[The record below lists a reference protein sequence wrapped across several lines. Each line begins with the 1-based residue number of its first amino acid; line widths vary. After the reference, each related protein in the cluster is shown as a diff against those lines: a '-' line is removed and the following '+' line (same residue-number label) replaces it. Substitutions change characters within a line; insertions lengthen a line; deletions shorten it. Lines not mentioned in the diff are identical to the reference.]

1 MDLVSCNDKTA
12 VVFRGEH
19 YSYTQLL
26 RYAARYAHCFAG
38 GGNPDKVLIFAENS
52 VAWIFA
58 FYGSVRSGAV
68 TVPVDVQSTVG
79 ELSYILSDCRP
90 DVVFTSAARRAVVDE
105 ALAQA
110 GFVCNVFTE
119 ADVDLENIGLE
130 PAENIAVSD
139 MERTMLIIYTSGTTG
154 SPKGVMLSF
163 KNALFNVRAVSEDV
177 RIFTPERNTMILLP
191 LHHAFPLMGSLVA
204 PLYTGE
210 TVAVA
215 DGLNAENILKTMNE
229 NKINI
234 IIGVPRLY
242 ELLSK
247 GIMEQINASWLTRS
261 VFRVMRRLGSK
272 HLSKAVFAK
281 VHKRFGGHI
290 DFLVSGGAAL
300 PADIAVVFKTLGFT
314 VLEGY
319 GMTETAPMISFTR
332 PWNVQVGYAGEPLP
346 HIEVKIDEHGEVCVK
361 GDNVMQGY
369 YNRPQETAEII
380 RNGWLHTG
388 DLGELSP
395 KKGLKLTG
403 RIKEIIVTPNGKNI
417 NPVEVEEAIAHLSP
431 YVKEVGV
438 FIKDSVLQC
447 VIVPQLSAVRES
459 SLENMNTVMKEEIA
473 RYNQTVAPY
482 KRIKKIHIVSG
493 ELPKTRLMKLQRFK
507 LAELVSEHKKTT
519 ATDNYPHSET
529 YMALKAYID
538 KETELN
544 AGENDDFEIDLA
556 MDSLGKVS
564 LLTFIESRFGVSLN
578 EAQLDQLNTLGKLS
592 AYLEQN
598 GHQTDGEPKKV
609 TWKEILSNKVQ
620 NFVVPRAGFIQ
631 AFCSRTVALLIG
643 LVYRNRRRG
652 NVDLSEQPCIIV
664 ANHRSALDGYFI
676 TSKLNRKTV
685 KNTFFFAKEKHL
697 RTKFAHF
704 LARKNNVILVDINK
718 NVRESLQQMAA
729 VLRKGKNI
737 IIFPE
742 GTRSK
747 TGKLLAFKDSFAI
760 LSKELNIPVVP
771 VAIRGSERAVL
782 KRFKLPR
789 LFAKISVDFLETICP
804 NDLSVDEIRTKT
816 VGLIAAQ
823 LETGKAC

>member
-1 MDLVSCNDKTA
+1 MNLVSCRDKTA
-12 VVFRGEH
+12 IVFRDEH
-19 YSYTQLL
+19 YSYTRLL
-26 RYAARYAHCFAG
+26 QCAARYAQRFSCD
-38 GGNPDKVLIFAENS
+38 GNPNKVLIFAENS
-52 VAWIFA
+52 AAWIFA

-79 ELSYILSDCRP
+79 ELAYIVADCQP
-90 DVVFTSAARRAVVDE
+90 DVLFTSAAKRALVDE

-110 GFVCNVFTE
+110 GVACKVLTE
-119 ADVDLENIGLE
+119 ADIDLTDIAQES
-130 PAENIAVSD
+130 AEDITFD
-139 MERTMLIIYTSGTTG
+139 DLERTMLIIYTSGTTG

-163 KNALFNVRAVSEDV
+163 KNALFNVHSVSTDV

-204 PLYTGE
+204 PLYVGQ
-210 TVAVA
+210 TVSIA
-215 DGLNAENILKTMNE
+215 DGLNAESILKTLNE
-229 NKINI
+229 GKINI

-247 GIMEQINASWLTRS
+247 GIMAQINASWATRTL
-261 VFRVMRRLGSK
+261 FKLMQKIGSPR
-272 HLSKAVFAK
+272 LSKVVFAK
-281 VHKRFGGHI
+281 VHKKFGGHI

-300 PADIAVVFKTLGFT
+300 PTDIATVFKTLGFT

-346 HIEVKIDEHGEVCVK
+346 HIEVKIDENGEVCVR

-369 YNRPQETAEII
+369 YNRPDETAEII
-380 RNGWLHTG
+380 RDGWLHTG
-388 DLGELSP
+388 DMGELSP
-395 KKGLKLTG
+395 EKGLKLTG

-417 NPVEVEEAIAHLSP
+417 NPAEAEEAIMHLSP

-438 FIKDSVLQC
+438 FLKDSVLQC
-447 VIVPQLSAVRES
+447 VIVPQLSAVRDR
-459 SLENMNTVMKEEIA
+459 SLENMDTVLREEIA

-507 LAELVSEHKKTT
+507 LADLVEEHKKTT
-519 ATDNYPHSET
+519 IADDRPHSEIYT
-529 YMALKAYID
+529 ALKTYID
-538 KETELN
+538 KETDSN

-556 MDSLGKVS
+556 MDSLGKVA
-564 LLTFIESRFGVSLN
+564 LLTFVESRFGVSLN

-592 AYLEQN
+592 AHLEQH
-598 GHQTDGEPKKV
+598 GGKTDGDPKKV
-609 TWKEILSNKVQ
+609 TWKEILSNRVQ

-631 AFCSRTVALLIG
+631 AFCSRTAKTLIG
-643 LVYRNRRRG
+643 LVYRSRRQG
-652 NVDLSEQPCIIV
+652 SIDLPKQPFIIV
-664 ANHRSALDGYFI
+664 ANHRSMLDGYLI
-676 TSKLNRKTV
+676 TAKLKRKTV
-685 KNTFFFAKEKHL
+685 RNTFFFAKDKHL
-697 RTKFAHF
+697 RTRLAHF
-704 LARKNNVILVDINK
+704 LAKKNNVILMDINK

-747 TGKLLAFKDSFAI
+747 SGKMLAFKDSFAI
-760 LSKELNIPVVP
+760 LSKELNVPVVP
-771 VAIRGSERAVL
+771 VAICGSERAVL
-782 KRFKLPR
+782 KRIKLPR
-789 LFAKISVDFLETICP
+789 FFAKITVAFLPPIFPE
-804 NDLSVDEIRTKT
+804 NLSADEIRTKT
-816 VGLIAAQ
+816 VALIADR
-823 LETGKAC
+823 LEANAAH

>member
-1 MDLVSCNDKTA
+1 MDLVSCKDKTA
-12 VVFRGEH
+12 LLYRGER
-19 YSYTQLL
+19 YSYTRLL
-26 RYAARYAHCFAG
+26 QSASRYGRRFRRDG
-38 GGNPDKVLIFAENS
+38 DPDKVLIFAENS
-52 VAWIFA
+52 AAWIFA

-79 ELSYILSDCRP
+79 ELAYILSDCRP
-90 DVVFTSAARRAVVDE
+90 DVVFTSVDKRAVVDE

-110 GFVCNVFTE
+110 GCACAVLTE
-119 ADVDLENIGLE
+119 SDIDLTDIAQE
-130 PAENIAVSD
+130 PVENIAFDD

-163 KNALFNVRAVSEDV
+163 RNALFNVRAVSEDV

-204 PLYTGE
+204 PLHVGE
-210 TVAVA
+210 TVAIA
-215 DGLNAENILKTMNE
+215 DGLNAESILKTLNE
-229 NKINI
+229 GAINI

-247 GIMEQINASWLTRS
+247 GIMEAINASWATRTL
-261 VFRVMRRLGSK
+261 FKLMRKIGSPR
-272 HLSKAVFAK
+272 LSKAVFGK
-281 VHKRFGGHI
+281 VHKKFGGHI

-300 PADIAVVFKTLGFT
+300 PTDIATVFKTLGFT

-346 HIEVKIDEHGEVCVK
+346 RIEVKIDENGEVCVK

-380 RNGWLHTG
+380 RDGWLHTG
-388 DLGELSP
+388 DMGELSA

-417 NPVEVEEAIAHLSP
+417 NPAEVEEAIAHLSP

-438 FIKDSVLQC
+438 FLKDSVLQC
-447 VIVPQLSAVRES
+447 VIVPQLSAVRAR
-459 SLENMNTVMKEEIA
+459 SLENMDAVLKEEIA

-482 KRIKKIHIVSG
+482 KRIKKIHVVSG

-507 LAELVSEHKKTT
+507 LAELVSEHKKAAT
-519 ATDNYPHSET
+519 ADEQPRSEI

-538 KETELN
+538 KETDSN
-544 AGENDDFEIDLA
+544 VGENDDFEIDLA
-556 MDSLGKVS
+556 MDSLGKVA
-564 LLTFIESRFGVSLN
+564 LLTFVESRFGASLN
-578 EAQLDQLNTLGKLS
+578 EAQLDRLNTLGKLS

-598 GHQTDGEPKKV
+598 GHRTDGEPKKV

-643 LVYRNRRRG
+643 LVYRNRRHG
-652 NVDLSEQPCIIV
+652 DVDLPEQPCIIV
-664 ANHRSALDGYFI
+664 ANHCSMLDGYFI
-676 TSKLNRKTV
+676 TSKLKRKTV

-704 LARKNNVILVDINK
+704 LARKNNVILMDINK

-760 LSKELNIPVVP
+760 LSKELNVPVVP

-789 LFAKISVDFLETICP
+789 LFAKISVDFLKPVRPEG
-804 NDLSVDEIRTKT
+804 LSADEIRAKT
-816 VGLIAAQ
+816 VEFIADR
-823 LETGKAC
+823 LEADVAC